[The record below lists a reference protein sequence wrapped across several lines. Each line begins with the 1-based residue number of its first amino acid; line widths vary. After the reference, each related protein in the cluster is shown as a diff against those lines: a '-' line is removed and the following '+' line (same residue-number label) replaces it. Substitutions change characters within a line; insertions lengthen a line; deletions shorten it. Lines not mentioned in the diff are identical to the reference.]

1 MNIYFKSELD
11 KFSVMSA
18 VEAEN
23 KRAVN
28 TKAQILDNA
37 RELFATHGYDGTS
50 IRQLTAS
57 LNITPAALYYH
68 FASKNDVL
76 EGLAKKLYDGSDA
89 LLQRIREF
97 DQSAESMR
105 EALRQYYDLLA
116 DDIHVFRLVYNDAA
130 IQHSPIGQRLRGQA
144 RDFYAYLV
152 GPEPSVEDRMRAAGA
167 VGIIRLSLEQRG
179 VDPAKYRDVVVE
191 RAVRVMTDI

>member
-23 KRAVN
+23 TRAVN

-76 EGLAKKLYDGSDA
+76 EGLAKKLHDGSDA

-105 EALRQYYDLLA
+105 EALCQYYDLLA

>member
-1 MNIYFKSELD
+1 MP
-11 KFSVMSA
+11 V
-18 VEAEN
+18 VEPAHQQT
-23 KRAVN
+23 AN
-28 TKAQILDNA
+28 TKNQILENA
-37 RELFATHGYDGTS
+37 RELFAEHGYDGTS
-50 IRQLTAS
+50 IRQLTAT

-76 EGLAKKLYDGSDA
+76 EGIAAKLHDGSDD
-89 LLQRIREF
+89 LLKRISEF
-97 DQSAESMR
+97 DQSPKSMR
-105 EALRQYYDLLA
+105 EALSQYYDLLA

-152 GPEPSVEDRMRAAGA
+152 GPNPSVEDRMRAAGA

-179 VDPAKYRDVVVE
+179 VDPGKYREVVVE
-191 RAVRVMTDI
+191 RAFRVMSDV

>member
-1 MNIYFKSELD
+1 
-11 KFSVMSA
+11 MSA
-18 VEAEN
+18 VEAGHQQT
-23 KRAVN
+23 AN
-28 TKAQILDNA
+28 TKNQILENA
-37 RELFATHGYDGTS
+37 RELFAEHGYDGTS

-57 LNITPAALYYH
+57 LGITPAALYYH

-76 EGLAKKLYDGSDA
+76 EGLAARLHDGSDD
-89 LLQRIREF
+89 LLKRIREF
-97 DQSAESMR
+97 DQSLESMR
-105 EALRQYYDLLA
+105 EALNQYYDLLA

-152 GPEPSVEDRMRAAGA
+152 GPDPSVEDRMRAAGA

-179 VDPAKYRDVVVE
+179 VDPDKHREVVVE
-191 RAVRVMTDI
+191 RAFRVMRDL

>member
-1 MNIYFKSELD
+1 M
-11 KFSVMSA
+11 
-18 VEAEN
+18 
-23 KRAVN
+23 
-28 TKAQILDNA
+28 
-37 RELFATHGYDGTS
+37 
-50 IRQLTAS
+50 
-57 LNITPAALYYH
+57 
-68 FASKNDVL
+68 
-76 EGLAKKLYDGSDA
+76 KLYDGSDA

-152 GPEPSVEDRMRAAGA
+152 GPEPSVEARMRAAGA

>member
-76 EGLAKKLYDGSDA
+76 EGLAKKLHDGSDA

-105 EALRQYYDLLA
+105 EALCQYYDLLA
-116 DDIHVFRLVYNDAA
+116 DDIHVFRGFGGKSDHFTSRKN
-130 IQHSPIGQRLRGQA
+130 RLKNNQV
-144 RDFYAYLV
+144 FF
-152 GPEPSVEDRMRAAGA
+152 S
-167 VGIIRLSLEQRG
+167 
-179 VDPAKYRDVVVE
+179 
-191 RAVRVMTDI
+191 

>member
-76 EGLAKKLYDGSDA
+76 EGLAKKLHDGSDA
-89 LLQRIREF
+89 LLQRIRDF

-105 EALRQYYDLLA
+105 EALCQYYDLLA

-130 IQHSPIGQRLRGQA
+130 IQHSAIGQRLRGQA

-179 VDPAKYRDVVVE
+179 VDPEKYREVVVE

>member
-1 MNIYFKSELD
+1 
-11 KFSVMSA
+11 MSA
-18 VEAEN
+18 VEADHQQT
-23 KRAVN
+23 AN
-28 TKAQILDNA
+28 TKNQILENA
-37 RELFATHGYDGTS
+37 RELFAEHGYDGTS

-57 LNITPAALYYH
+57 LGITPAALYYH

-76 EGLAKKLYDGSDA
+76 EGLAAKLHDASDDF
-89 LLQRIREF
+89 LKRIREF
-97 DQSAESMR
+97 DQSPESMR
-105 EALRQYYDLLA
+105 EALNQYYDLLA

-152 GPEPSVEDRMRAAGA
+152 GPDPSVEDRMRAAGA

-179 VDPAKYRDVVVE
+179 VDPDKHREVVVE
-191 RAVRVMTDI
+191 RAFRVMRDL

>member
-76 EGLAKKLYDGSDA
+76 EGLAKKLHDGSDA

-105 EALRQYYDLLA
+105 EALCQYYDLLA